1 VDLDRDYEQ
10 NTEEVA
16 IGGQDILICLKNP
29 IAKQVQLKI
38 NQMVGFMGMV
48 PNITGVWVSCE
59 DRSARFK
66 TITWSRSNSGF
77 YLFGAIS

>member
-16 IGGQDILICLKNP
+16 TIDGQDILICLKP
-29 IAKQVQLKI
+29 IAGKKQVQLKI

-48 PNITGVWVSCE
+48 PRLLE
-59 DRSARFK
+59 
-66 TITWSRSNSGF
+66 
-77 YLFGAIS
+77 FG